1 MTMSKSELCKARYL
15 SLVEKNKEAIRQEK
29 KKKKKVLPFK
39 WEYVDGQ
46 FVMTKR

>member
-15 SLVEKNKEAIRQEK
+15 SLVEKNKEEIKQK

-39 WEYVDGQ
+39 WDYVDGQ